1 MGDVSTD
8 NIKVVVRVRDLIGRE
23 SDQRKAFTT
32 QDSTDI
38 VQKETKKSWTFD
50 RVYSPLD
57 NNRAVY
63 SDTASSII
71 EQTVS
76 GFNTTIFAYGQT
88 SSGKTHTMH
97 GNPQEPGVI
106 GMAVEQL
113 FYAVEDTPDRR
124 FLMQVSYME
133 IYNEMVNDLLSD
145 PKTRPAAG
153 LKVRES
159 EEGFYVE
166 GLSTKTVTSPEEIQR
181 FMKIGEKSRNTA
193 KTNMNEKSSRS
204 HTIFRITLESTNR
217 LNDADDTFDDAE
229 EEGRQVTVSQLNLVD
244 LAGSERAAQTGA
256 GGIRLKEGCNINNSL
271 MVLGQVIQKL
281 SSGDKGHI
289 NFRDSNLTRILQNS
303 IGGNA
308 KTAIICTVTPAEMSV
323 EQTISTLRFASQA
336 KTIQNHATVNEVLD
350 DQAQINRLKKDMAKL
365 LKELEDQKKKDANT
379 EMVQEMREQLERE
392 RMEKEEHLR
401 KIKELQEKVITSSQ
415 PAPPRKSMMMMKKNN
430 RRETW
435 CGPAMRKNMR
445 MSFAPQKFLKP
456 LLPLDLPMLAEN
468 PFPSRE
474 ETQGNLSLA
483 SVDFNLSRS
492 VMESQLD
499 DMEVRR
505 LEELETLDA
514 TEEQQDVS
522 VFEEDFPQRSR
533 SRSVRFLSSPQ
544 FLSPRRPPGILTA
557 DLNSTD
563 NGTPKAVIRDKYKR
577 VSIALTSREVE
588 LDKERQARLDLERE
602 HQELQEFTRLE
613 SESGVDDERRM
624 SQASAGTDADLLDK
638 LKYYEKSFTDIEK
651 LNLDLRKELSESK
664 QNGTKLHSEVQDL
677 RTKLEEVVQKESEKA
692 TKLDELS
699 PLVQEVKELRQKNVD
714 LENHKKDFDMKL
726 ELEVD
731 KKETSIKDL
740 RKYLES
746 AYEEI
751 ATLESGNKV
760 DVRERF
766 EKTREL
772 EAKFVKIEVDM
783 KTKER
788 LLEELEAENEGLK
801 EGMEV
806 VTAEM
811 VKLSEDKIVLEE
823 ELQSVKGK
831 ENIAEE
837 DASLRAEIEE
847 LKATMKIKSDEISNL
862 QLSNAS
868 LLETV
873 DDLSRKLEESG
884 SKNSELLVSSAE
896 LGQFNVELKE
906 EMGQLKVE
914 VKMLNEVKD
923 QFEVENEELK
933 ASVEEVRASKSNLEE
948 LLKRS
953 QNTEE
958 IDALKE
964 EVRRKEGENA
974 KLEALLKNDERSI
987 MISKLSATLNNIE
1000 ESFIAVDDGNKT
1012 CQEESPGNSTIAS
1025 AANTTFGVPLEVV
1038 EEMKNQLL
1046 CLQQQLIN
1054 FSPEEFERK
1063 VAEIEEL
1070 KLLNNNLNEELCK
1083 VVNEKLD
1090 DKNNAKKHLEE
1101 TEEALKVKHRA
1112 EIAIISTKMQE
1123 EMNFNIPALE
1133 ERIRVECEEKYEE
1146 GMRSA
1151 RIKFEED
1158 LRQRDDEL
1166 KETKSTISNLQDELR
1181 KSREEMKSVADTM
1194 SSQENTTLGILP
1206 GRGVESLYTTAQEE
1220 ISFDNTLGSGSMN
1233 MTMENTVFSAGIGD
1247 SLQVQMLKG
1256 EVEMLKN
1263 SLEEKEEVISE
1274 LRMKEGQEVPVSA
1287 HELEDEETADLLRAA
1302 LKEKELLIQELRE
1315 KELRESSDTSESA
1328 HELKVQEDL
1337 ENANLALK
1345 EKVSLIEEMKM
1356 RIIEIESERKAELE
1370 ENEGRCQS
1378 RIAELQEQISQF
1390 ENLKVQGEEYVE
1402 EILLKCQNSDAEKD
1416 ERIRELEVK
1425 EAEYESTIENMEVQL
1440 SEFEVLRE
1448 KGEEY
1453 VRELTTRCEE
1463 LESNEENI
1471 ETIKDELKSTLDKME
1486 TVEGELLE
1494 EKQKN
1499 RQLNEEL
1506 ENVMSDLESA
1516 IIEKENALENFS
1528 EHEEKVT
1535 ELLEANAKHI
1545 LDLDE
1550 QKLVVDK
1557 FSDELAEMK
1566 SRNVE
1571 IFKKSSQ
1578 LALEKDN
1585 LSIDIKRLEE
1595 EKSGLEEKIVKMEDS
1610 ASVINQEREN
1620 EKKYYEKCLQDAKSD
1635 STLVATIS
1643 SKLAEMEAK
1652 YDNII
1657 SSKADLESEYLEM
1670 LENVKQE
1677 KSELEKRW
1685 NIKAAELSEIVEL
1698 KDVEISKLGEEK
1710 VALANDL
1717 VALKTNLEKSSWEF
1731 KSTEES
1737 IAALELKLKAEVE
1750 ESAKVKVQL
1759 NNKFDEIQNLK
1770 EEIESLIQ
1778 SKADSEAALEAKLHV
1793 ECEEKSHLKLSLEL
1807 KTEEVIA
1814 AKEEKKVILQEQADS
1829 ELAWQSKHL
1838 VQSEHEEEL
1847 RRTIDELKR
1856 ELEQKQT
1863 REVDFEKQVER
1874 LKFDVEEA
1882 ERLRDIVDAECDKLE
1897 SELEETKVKLIEV
1910 NTTHGGDRLSSLQS
1924 TMVAGQQT
1932 LLNNVSMDCTF
1943 IPAPD
1948 AGEKIMTLEREKE
1961 DLTRELSDVKR
1972 QLASSPTE
1980 EKYVNLKKQL
1990 IQQKE
1995 YSDKMFEENTELK
2008 RSVNNLQ
2015 DNSSSE
2021 VIEGLNKKLS
2031 ALKEELGK
2039 KNIEYASLKVDVD
2052 KGELEYKR
2060 KCEIL
2065 QADLEY
2071 EKSNST
2077 RLTQEIRRYQASAM
2091 DTTVIQPKT
2100 QAVKQAEVSSAACN
2114 TSVTTAAS
2122 PVWSSG
2128 SGAIKEIR
2136 LHSAEMRVKTL
2147 EKENSRLKEHEEFY
2161 INKAREWKG
2170 RALKYE
2176 RTLEQH
2182 SVTVPGKENRREADP
2197 GNSSAPAP
2205 ALPVVDPA
2213 TAKVYQAAGLSPRAS
2228 INPLQDLQN
2237 LRQEPGPAPPTPTE
2251 DIKLVLSR
2259 RSQPRRTE
2267 EDFRLPEDKTRK
2279 KADDCKTQ

>member
-1 MGDVSTD
+1 M
-8 NIKVVVRVRDLIGRE
+8 
-23 SDQRKAFTT
+23 F
-32 QDSTDI
+32 
-38 VQKETKKSWTFD
+38 
-50 RVYSPLD
+50 
-57 NNRAVY
+57 
-63 SDTASSII
+63 
-71 EQTVS
+71 
-76 GFNTTIFAYGQT
+76 
-88 SSGKTHTMH
+88 
-97 GNPQEPGVI
+97 
-106 GMAVEQL
+106 
-113 FYAVEDTPDRR
+113 
-124 FLMQVSYME
+124 FL
-133 IYNEMVNDLLSD
+133 
-145 PKTRPAAG
+145 P
-153 LKVRES
+153 
-159 EEGFYVE
+159 
-166 GLSTKTVTSPEEIQR
+166 
-181 FMKIGEKSRNTA
+181 
-193 KTNMNEKSSRS
+193 
-204 HTIFRITLESTNR
+204 
-217 LNDADDTFDDAE
+217 
-229 EEGRQVTVSQLNLVD
+229 
-244 LAGSERAAQTGA
+244 
-256 GGIRLKEGCNINNSL
+256 
-271 MVLGQVIQKL
+271 
-281 SSGDKGHI
+281 
-289 NFRDSNLTRILQNS
+289 
-303 IGGNA
+303 
-308 KTAIICTVTPAEMSV
+308 
-323 EQTISTLRFASQA
+323 
-336 KTIQNHATVNEVLD
+336 
-350 DQAQINRLKKDMAKL
+350 
-365 LKELEDQKKKDANT
+365 
-379 EMVQEMREQLERE
+379 
-392 RMEKEEHLR
+392 
-401 KIKELQEKVITSSQ
+401 
-415 PAPPRKSMMMMKKNN
+415 
-430 RRETW
+430 
-435 CGPAMRKNMR
+435 
-445 MSFAPQKFLKP
+445 
-456 LLPLDLPMLAEN
+456 AEN

-505 LEELETLDA
+505 LEELETCNA
-514 TEEQQDVS
+514 TEEEHDES
-522 VFEEDFPQRSR
+522 VFESDFAQRSR

-544 FLSPRRPPGILTA
+544 FLSPRRPPGILGA

-613 SESGVDDERRM
+613 SESGVEDERRM
-624 SQASAGTDADLLDK
+624 SQTSAGTDADVLDK
-638 LKYYEKSFTDIEK
+638 LKFYEKSFRDIEK
-651 LNLDLRKELSESK
+651 LNLDLQKELSESK
-664 QNGTKLHSEVQDL
+664 QNRAKLNLEVQDL
-677 RTKLEEVVQKESEKA
+677 TTKLEDTVQKESEKA

-699 PLVQEVKELRQKNVD
+699 PLVQEVQELRQKNVD

-731 KKETSIKDL
+731 KKETSLKDL

-751 ATLESGNKV
+751 AALESGNKV

-772 EAKFVKIEVDM
+772 EAKFVKIECDM
-783 KTKER
+783 KTKEK

-823 ELQSVKGK
+823 ELESVKGK

-837 DASLRAEIEE
+837 DASLRAEIEK
-847 LKATMKIKSDEISNL
+847 LKATMQIKSDEISNL

-896 LGQFNVELKE
+896 LGQFNVELRE
-906 EMGQLKVE
+906 EMGQLKLE
-914 VKMLNEVKD
+914 VKMLNDVKD
-923 QFEVENEELK
+923 KFELENEELK
-933 ASVEEVRASKSNLEE
+933 VSLEEVRSSKSNVEE
-948 LLKRS
+948 MVNRS

-964 EVRRKEGENA
+964 EIRRKEDENA

-1000 ESFIAVDDGNKT
+1000 ESFIAVDEGNKT
-1012 CQEESPGNSTIAS
+1012 CQEESPGNATIAS
-1025 AANTTFGVPLEVV
+1025 VANTTFGVPLEVV

-1046 CLQQQLIN
+1046 CLQQQLVN

-1063 VAEIEEL
+1063 VAEIKEL
-1070 KLLNNNLNEELCK
+1070 KSLNNNLNEEMCK
-1083 VVNEKLD
+1083 LEKEKLN
-1090 DKNNAKKHLEE
+1090 DKNDVKKQLEE

-1133 ERIRVECEEKYEE
+1133 ERVRVECEEKYEE

-1166 KETKSTISNLQDELR
+1166 KETKITISNLEEELR
-1181 KSREEMKSVADTM
+1181 KSREETQSLTDTM
-1194 SSQENTTLGILP
+1194 SSQKNTTLGILP
-1206 GRGVESLYTTAQEE
+1206 GKRVESLYTTAQEE

-1287 HELEDEETADLLRAA
+1287 HELEDKETADLRAA
-1302 LKEKELLIQELRE
+1302 LEEKELLIQELRE
-1315 KELRESSDTSESA
+1315 KELQASSDTTESA

-1337 ENANLALK
+1337 ENAILALK
-1345 EKVSLIEEMKM
+1345 EKVALIEEMKM
-1356 RIIEIESERKAELE
+1356 KMIEIDSEKKAELE
-1370 ENEGRCQS
+1370 ENEDRCRS
-1378 RIAELQEQISQF
+1378 RIAEFQEQISEF

-1402 EILLKCQNSDAEKD
+1402 EILLKCQNSDAEKN

-1425 EAEYESTIENMEVQL
+1425 EVEYESTIESMEVQI

-1453 VRELTTRCEE
+1453 VKELTIRCEE
-1463 LESNEENI
+1463 LESNEEHI
-1471 ETIKDELKSTLDKME
+1471 ETIKDELKTTLEGME
-1486 TVEGELLE
+1486 TVKGELEE

-1528 EHEEKVT
+1528 QQEEKVS

-1545 LDLDE
+1545 LDLGE

-1557 FSDELAEMK
+1557 VSDELGELK
-1566 SRNVE
+1566 SRNLE
-1571 IFKKSSQ
+1571 ILKKSSQ

-1585 LSIDIKRLEE
+1585 LSIDIK
-1595 EKSGLEEKIVKMEDS
+1595 S
-1610 ASVINQEREN
+1610 
-1620 EKKYYEKCLQDAKSD
+1620 EKKYFEKCLQDAKSD

-1652 YDNII
+1652 YDDVV

-1677 KSELEKRW
+1677 KSELEK
-1685 NIKAAELSEIVEL
+1685 
-1698 KDVEISKLGEEK
+1698 EK
-1710 VALANDL
+1710 NVL
-1717 VALKTNLEKSSWEF
+1717 
-1731 KSTEES
+1731 
-1737 IAALELKLKAEVE
+1737 
-1750 ESAKVKVQL
+1750 
-1759 NNKFDEIQNLK
+1759 
-1770 EEIESLIQ
+1770 
-1778 SKADSEAALEAKLHV
+1778 
-1793 ECEEKSHLKLSLEL
+1793 
-1807 KTEEVIA
+1807 
-1814 AKEEKKVILQEQADS
+1814 LQERADS
-1829 ELAWQSKHL
+1829 ELAWQSKRL
-1838 VQSEHEEEL
+1838 AQSEHEEGL
-1847 RRTIDELKR
+1847 RRNIDELKVKLDELR
-1856 ELEQKQT
+1856 SELERKQIQ
-1863 REVDFEKQVER
+1863 EVDFEKQVER

-1910 NTTHGGDRLSSLQS
+1910 NTTHGGEGLSSLQS
-1924 TMVAGQQT
+1924 TMMAGQQT

-1948 AGEKIMTLEREKE
+1948 VGEKIMTLEREKDE
-1961 DLTRELSDVKR
+1961 LTRELSDVKR

-1980 EKYVNLKKQL
+1980 EKYVNLKSQL
-1990 IQQKE
+1990 IQQKD
-1995 YSDKMFEENTELK
+1995 YNDKIFEENKELK
-2008 RSVNNLQ
+2008 RVVNNWQ
-2015 DNSSSE
+2015 DNSSTE
-2021 VIEGLNKKLS
+2021 VIEGLNKKLT

-2065 QADLEY
+2065 QVTL
-2071 EKSNST
+2071 
-2077 RLTQEIRRYQASAM
+2077 LTDSYSLK
-2091 DTTVIQPKT
+2091 VIKC
-2100 QAVKQAEVSSAACN
+2100 S
-2114 TSVTTAAS
+2114 
-2122 PVWSSG
+2122 
-2128 SGAIKEIR
+2128 
-2136 LHSAEMRVKTL
+2136 VKTC
-2147 EKENSRLKEHEEFY
+2147 E
-2161 INKAREWKG
+2161 
-2170 RALKYE
+2170 
-2176 RTLEQH
+2176 
-2182 SVTVPGKENRREADP
+2182 
-2197 GNSSAPAP
+2197 
-2205 ALPVVDPA
+2205 
-2213 TAKVYQAAGLSPRAS
+2213 
-2228 INPLQDLQN
+2228 
-2237 LRQEPGPAPPTPTE
+2237 
-2251 DIKLVLSR
+2251 
-2259 RSQPRRTE
+2259 
-2267 EDFRLPEDKTRK
+2267 
-2279 KADDCKTQ
+2279 